1 MEASVRCLNVESRL
15 TDGCYPGPTTSI
27 LLEVGLGPG
36 SLLLYLILNEKKRG
50 GDRWKVLSGQ
60 SFIYIWP
67 LVPSNRLLH
76 LFPIPIPSVINH
88 STIHY
93 FVL

>member
-36 SLLLYLILNEKKRG
+36 SLLLYFMRRREEETG
-50 GDRWKVLSGQ
+50 GRYSAAIFVTDK
-60 SFIYIWP
+60 P